1 MVKEH
6 KMPKLDGKEYSYDK
20 AGMSAFN
27 EAKMKKNKMGR
38 MGGGMVKYNA
48 GGMIRD
54 NSGIMQEQ
62 DRVMRKFGDGGKL
75 GEEIG
80 KTERLKVKKQKN
92 TKDSKPKDPPKK
104 ANRAKKSEKKT

>member
-1 MVKEH
+1 
-6 KMPKLDGKEYSYDK
+6 MPKLDGKEYSYDK

-80 KTERLKVKKQKN
+80 KKEKLPKLPKQKLP
-92 TKDSKPKDPPKK
+92 KLPKESSKGKKAKDPAK
-104 ANRAKKSEKKT
+104 AKKVQYKK